1 LIVEDI
7 EIGPRDS
14 TSFGLKDDLGREVGC
29 GHWIERD
36 DNDPTYLDPQ
46 TYSGHVQPT
55 PDGKAVGPEIAR
67 GGWMCWNGAAFAL
80 DNMIE
85 AYRAVCEKKFGGV
98 PERRAAARRRSQL
111 LRGEQI

>member
-1 LIVEDI
+1 VGALIVEDI

-14 TSFGLKDDLGREVGC
+14 TSFGLKDDLGRD
-29 GHWIERD
+29 HWIERD

-55 PDGKAVGPEIAR
+55 PDGKAVCPEIAR
-67 GGWMCWNGAAFAL
+67 GGRMCWNGAAFAL

-98 PERRAAARRRSQL
+98 PQRRAAARRRSQL